1 LQPNIRL
8 KKKHTLTL
16 TQERFHRLLDNP
28 ELLATI
34 SHEELKTLALAYP
47 YAHNLRY
54 LLAIKS
60 QQSEHADADRTLATA
75 AAYSLDRRQLFLL
88 VAPQLTPQRV
98 STIIEE
104 AILELKP
111 LDVVQRELE
120 ALTPQPRVEKTEKV
134 AVLEPP
140 TPAPEEKP
148 AEAIVLDFSQPKQNL
163 PVEVSKNQEPPPIK
177 LAQPFAVWM
186 SRFNPPVLA
195 PTKNVEAPPPK
206 EEEAPSPTLS
216 AQVLA
221 ERSVAE
227 NKDVI
232 SETLARLLAKQGYR
246 DKAINMYERLRLAF
260 PDKSAYFAAEIEKLK
275 K

>member
-1 LQPNIRL
+1 
-8 KKKHTLTL
+8 L

-34 SHEELKTLALAYP
+34 SYEELKTLALAYP

-60 QQSEHADADRTLATA
+60 RQNDYPDADRTLATA

-98 STIIEE
+98 TAIVEE

-120 ALTPQPRVEKTEKV
+120 ALSPQPRLEKTEKQG
-134 AVLEPP
+134 ALE
-140 TPAPEEKP
+140 TPSPIPVEKP
-148 AEAIVLDFSQPKQNL
+148 VQEIMPNFSQTTESEKTGMIG
-163 PVEVSKNQEPPPIK
+163 NQEQPKIK
-177 LAQPFAVWM
+177 LLQPFAIWI
-186 SRFNPPVLA
+186 SQFNPPVLES
-195 PTKNVEAPPPK
+195 PTNTP
-206 EEEAPSPTLS
+206 EEIPLATEKGVPSPTLS
-216 AQVLA
+216 AQELA

-246 DKAINMYERLRLAF
+246 EKAINMYERLRLAF

>member
-1 LQPNIRL
+1 M
-8 KKKHTLTL
+8 
-16 TQERFHRLLDNP
+16 
-28 ELLATI
+28 
-34 SHEELKTLALAYP
+34 ALAYP

-60 QQSEHADADRTLATA
+60 QQSEHPDADRTLATA

-120 ALTPQPRVEKTEKV
+120 ALAPQPRVEKTEKN

-140 TPAPEEKP
+140 SSVFEEKP
-148 AEAIVLDFSQPKQNL
+148 VEVVALDFSQPTEKS
-163 PVEVSKNQEPPPIK
+163 PVEIPDNQEQPVIK
-177 LAQPFAVWM
+177 LAQPFAVWI
-186 SRFNPPVLA
+186 SRFHPPVLT
-195 PTKNVEAPPPK
+195 PTKNADAEVPPPK
-206 EEEAPSPTLS
+206 EEETPSPTLS
-216 AQVLA
+216 AQALA

>member
-1 LQPNIRL
+1 
-8 KKKHTLTL
+8 L

-60 QQSEHADADRTLATA
+60 QQSEHPDADRTLATA

-120 ALTPQPRVEKTEKV
+120 ALAPQPRVEKTEKSV
-134 AVLEPP
+134 VVEPP
-140 TPAPEEKP
+140 SSVFEEKP
-148 AEAIVLDFSQPKQNL
+148 AEAVALDFSQPKEKP
-163 PVEVSKNQEPPPIK
+163 PVEIPKSQEQLAIK
-177 LAQPFAVWM
+177 LAQPFAVWI
-186 SRFNPPVLA
+186 SRFHPPVLA
-195 PTKNVEAPPPK
+195 PAKSTEVEAPPPK
-206 EEEAPSPTLS
+206 EESPSPTLS
-216 AQVLA
+216 AQALA